1 VSETVNQKV
10 AQQRLRWQISQ
21 QRLGIEQQRLNVME
35 MVERKQQ
42 HLTNIDAHNRAI
54 VQLEADLA
62 ALEQASGPLTEEDI
76 TTYLRIE
83 E

>member
-10 AQQRLRWQISQ
+10 AQQRLRWQIAQ
-21 QRLGIEQQRLNVME
+21 QRQGIEQQRLNVME

-54 VQLEADLA
+54 AQLEADLA